1 MKKILVALMLC
12 VASFGFAQESEH
24 MTFMGIPMG
33 CTISQF
39 QAQLAKKNVVVSP
52 DSKKYPTGQRLFTGK
67 FSGKQADMLVWYN
80 ERSNLV
86 YRGKALI
93 QCPGK
98 EYSLNVLSEY
108 ESKLDVKYGTDTKL
122 EGTFKDDYS
131 HELRS
136 ITYVTNNGRIDLFII
151 GTSYSD
157 SLPFI
162 LHIDYHDLKSDTL
175 NTMDE
180 MDDL

>member
-1 MKKILVALMLC
+1 MKKIFIALLLC
-12 VASFGFAQESEH
+12 VTSLGFAQESEH

-52 DSKKYPTGQRLFTGK
+52 DSKKYPAGQRLFTGK
-67 FSGKQADMLVWYN
+67 FSGKQADILVWYN

-93 QCPGK
+93 ECPGK
-98 EYSLNVLSEY
+98 EFSLNVLREY
-108 ESKLDVKYGTDTKL
+108 EGKLDLKYGTDGKY
-122 EGTFKDDYS
+122 EDTFSDDYL
-131 HELRS
+131 HDIRS
-136 ITYVTNNGRIDLFII
+136 LTYVTENGRIDLFIV

-157 SLPFI
+157 SLPFV
-162 LHIDYHDLKSDTL
+162 LHIDYHDMKSDML
-175 NTMDE
+175 NTIDE